1 MRRSDI
7 QFDSGDATCAAWLY
21 LPDAEADAPPPPVVV
36 MGHGLGAV
44 REMRLDAYAERFAAA
59 GYACL
64 VFDYRHFGA
73 SGGEPRQLLDVR
85 RQLEDWRSAIA
96 CARGLAEVDGD
107 RVALWGSSFGG
118 GHVLATAA
126 REPGVAAVVAQC
138 PFTDGL
144 ASASKIDVRSVLKVT
159 ARASADALGA
169 LLRRPPRMV
178 GLGGPPHSA
187 ALMTAPDVVAG
198 FERIVPAG
206 SSFRNEVAAR
216 VGFQILRY
224 RPGRDAARI
233 ACPLLMCLCEQDT
246 VAPAATAERYAR
258 QAPRAEVRRYPIGH
272 FDIYM
277 EEAFEQAVADQLA
290 FLRRVVPPDGAR
302 G

>member
-1 MRRSDI
+1 MQRSDI

-21 LPDAEADAPPPPVVV
+21 LPDAAADGAPPPVIV

-44 REMRLDAYAERFAAA
+44 REMRLDVYAERFCAA

-73 SGGEPRQLLDVR
+73 SGGEPRQLLDVA

-126 REPGVAAVVAQC
+126 REPGVAAAIAQC

-144 ASASKIDVRSVLKVT
+144 ASASKIDVRSVLKVSVRAT
-159 ARASADALGA
+159 ADVLGA
-169 LLRRPPRMV
+169 LLGRAPRMV

-277 EEAFEQAVADQLA
+277 DDAFEQAVADQLA